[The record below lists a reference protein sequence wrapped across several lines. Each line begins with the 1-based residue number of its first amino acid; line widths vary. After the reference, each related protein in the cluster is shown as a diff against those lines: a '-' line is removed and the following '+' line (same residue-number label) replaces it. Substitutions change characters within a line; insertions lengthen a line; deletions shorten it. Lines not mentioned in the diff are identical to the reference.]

1 MIALS
6 ALSVSLALTIAASVD
21 GPGLRRVPYDAS
33 HPPTLVCSTKFGC
46 EVILEP
52 GERLRIASIFDDR
65 WTAKVA
71 DDGASGMAPRV
82 LIGPTVADE
91 DNGRGGRQPLRTSL
105 KMLTT
110 KREYVVELVSS
121 PLYQEHRLG
130 FTYRDSPGVVVRIET
145 PPPIAAPT
153 SRPEDTSALD
163 PADMDFGWR
172 ATGDAAV
179 RCVGTPFSVGSQL
192 WCKLP
197 EDVSDKP
204 AAYKL
209 DGKKLVPVPFHFVG
223 KRYIVIDAVVS
234 PIQLVLGGSHEHVA
248 TITRAH
254 E

>member
-1 MIALS
+1 MIALGVL
-6 ALSVSLALTIAASVD
+6 AAALTIAASVD
-21 GPGLRRVPYDAS
+21 GPGLRRVPYDAAR
-33 HPPTLVCSTKFGC
+33 PPTLVCSTKFGC

-82 LIGPTVADE
+82 LIGPTIADE
-91 DNGRGGRQPLRTSL
+91 DNGHGGRQPLRTSL

-121 PLYQEHRLG
+121 AQYQEHRLG
-130 FTYRDSPGVVVRIET
+130 FTFRESPAVFVRLET
-145 PPPIAAPT
+145 PPPLAAAAASP
-153 SRPEDTSALD
+153 RPDDTPALD
-163 PADMDFGWR
+163 PSTMDFGWR
-172 ATGDAAV
+172 ATGDPAV
-179 RCVGTPFSVGSQL
+179 RCVGTPFSIGSQV

-197 EDVSDKP
+197 EDLSDKP

-209 DGKKLVPVPFHFVG
+209 DGKKLVPVPFHFVA
-223 KRYIVIDAVVS
+223 KRYIVIDAAVD
-234 PIQLVLGGSHEHVA
+234 PIQLVLGGSQQHVA
-248 TITRAH
+248 TITRAR